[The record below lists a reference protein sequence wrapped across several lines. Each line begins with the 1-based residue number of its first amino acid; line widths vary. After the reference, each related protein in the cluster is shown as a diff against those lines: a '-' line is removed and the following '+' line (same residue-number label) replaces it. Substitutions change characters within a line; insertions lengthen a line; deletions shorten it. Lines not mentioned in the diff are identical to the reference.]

1 MVSVRP
7 HGTGIPDALRLL
19 EGEEEVEIEVEEDR
33 EEGEVKE

>member
-7 HGTGIPDALRLL
+7 DGTGIPDALRLL

-33 EEGEVKE
+33 EEGEVKK